1 MTPRFLRQPA
11 TLNVSELVL
20 WMAKYAERFTK
31 KDSANAYRNG
41 TGCCTSSA
49 PADPQN
55 ISPSKTK
62 LSISST
68 AAVGA
73 PTYTNVSTGL
83 NLLLLR
89 STSVPTT
96 RAASVELL
104 PRNNKMPMSWKVGV
118 ALSTSTALE
127 VPTAMSSK
135 LHTSGACILSSPT
148 ITHKHIVSAGV
159 KDFRI

>member
-1 MTPRFLRQPA
+1 MPYKMTPRFLRQPA

-20 WMAKYAERFTK
+20 WMAKYAERFWNELSWRASLNLQVHNSRCPTTKLLTK

-68 AAVGA
+68 AA
-73 PTYTNVSTGL
+73 
-83 NLLLLR
+83 
-89 STSVPTT
+89 
-96 RAASVELL
+96 
-104 PRNNKMPMSWKVGV
+104 
-118 ALSTSTALE
+118 
-127 VPTAMSSK
+127 
-135 LHTSGACILSSPT
+135 
-148 ITHKHIVSAGV
+148 
-159 KDFRI
+159 